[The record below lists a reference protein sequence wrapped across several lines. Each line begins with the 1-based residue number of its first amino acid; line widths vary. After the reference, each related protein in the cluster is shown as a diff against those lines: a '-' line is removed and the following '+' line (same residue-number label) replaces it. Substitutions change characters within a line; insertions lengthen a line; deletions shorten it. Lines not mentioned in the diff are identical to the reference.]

1 MDKNLKLRAK
11 KKEFSMKIPDK
22 PGIYIAQ
29 PTGTRMR
36 VIDKS
41 RPEMMPL
48 VNNEFIKVGRTID
61 LKRRSSEYFRDND
74 GDVNFEPIVIME
86 DYSDEEIKKFEAML
100 KKEFEEYRVVN
111 PKKNKGPLEWMKG
124 ISFEDTASTINHV
137 FEKFKDIILVLK

>member
-1 MDKNLKLRAK
+1 MDKNLALRAK

-29 PTGTRMR
+29 PIGTRMR

-61 LKRRSSEYFRDND
+61 LKIRCSEYFRDND
-74 GDVNFEPIVIME
+74 GDV
-86 DYSDEEIKKFEAML
+86 
-100 KKEFEEYRVVN
+100 
-111 PKKNKGPLEWMKG
+111 
-124 ISFEDTASTINHV
+124 SF
-137 FEKFKDIILVLK
+137 